1 MVLKLF
7 KQETDPGQMTE
18 QEWSIRERWMREL
31 LDASNDGFWEWNVA
45 TGHVHFSGRWAEM
58 LGYQQAEVEPH
69 VKTWEKLVHPED
81 LPGVMS
87 VLQEHLAGRLPYY
100 QTEHRLKCR
109 DGSWRWILDRGRVVE
124 RAPDGSPLRAAGAH
138 IDITEKKRVEEEKEE
153 LSRSRQ
159 EILGVVSHEL
169 KNPIHAILSGVEVL
183 RIQEKSRMAGLSPRP
198 LDLGNLLKSMLRAVR
213 RMDELVNDLLLV
225 TRLESGVPV
234 LQLDQP
240 RVDAPI
246 EESLESVSKSAASKN
261 LALEVHVDPEIG
273 KRKLA
278 AEGGRLRQILVN
290 LLENAIRFSP
300 IGGALRVSAI
310 PENNYLRFC
319 VEDSGPGVRPED
331 RAQVFKKFWQAR
343 QVAYKGTGLGLYIS
357 DALVRAH
364 QGSWEVGDS
373 DLGGA
378 RFSFTIPFDAGTA
391 IKSHA
396 AAGSTPPIGER
407 PSRAGSG

>member
-1 MVLKLF
+1 MAPKLF
-7 KQETDPGQMTE
+7 KHETDPGQMTE
-18 QEWSIRERWMREL
+18 KEWGIRESWMREL
-31 LDASNDGFWEWNVA
+31 LEASNDGFWEWNVA
-45 TGHVHFSGRWAEM
+45 TGHVHFSGRWAGM

-69 VKTWEKLVHPED
+69 VKTWEKLVHPDD

-138 IDITEKKRVEEEKEE
+138 IDITEKKRIEEEREE
-153 LSRSRQ
+153 RSRSRQ

-183 RIQEKSRMAGLSPRP
+183 RIQERSRMAGVTPRP
-198 LDLGNLLKSMLRAVR
+198 LDLDNLLKSMLRAVK

-225 TRLESGVPV
+225 TRLESGAPV
-234 LQLDQP
+234 LQLDHP
-240 RVDAPI
+240 RVETPI
-246 EESLESVSKSAASKN
+246 EESLESVRTAAESKN
-261 LALEVHVDPEIG
+261 LKIEVRLEPEIG
-273 KRKLA
+273 KRTLA

-290 LLENAIRFSP
+290 LLENAIRYSP
-300 IGGALRVSAI
+300 RAGVMRVSAI
-310 PENNYLRFC
+310 AENNRLRFC
-319 VEDSGPGVRPED
+319 VEDSGPGVKPEE
-331 RAQVFKKFWQAR
+331 RTQVFKKFWQAR

-364 QGSWEVGDS
+364 QGSWAVGDS

-378 RFSFTIPFDAGTA
+378 RFSFTIPFDVAGAPKARTA
-391 IKSHA
+391 A
-396 AAGSTPPIGER
+396 
-407 PSRAGSG
+407 